1 MIRKLR
7 VKFIAMSM
15 LSLLVVLLAIMGS
28 VNLVN
33 YQGIVEDADQVLDIL
48 VDNNGSFPR
57 QENQKQGDG
66 SAPPSDSG
74 LGGLREL
81 SPELPYES
89 RYFSV
94 LLNSEGEVETVDT
107 GKIAAVDTSAAI
119 EYAQEAVSRGT
130 ERGFLSD
137 YRYAITSDESGT
149 RVIFLDCGRNLST
162 FYTFLKA
169 SCGISAVGLAAVLLL
184 MVLFSGRI
192 IRPVAESY
200 DKQRRFI
207 TDAGHELKTPLTIID
222 ADAEVLEMDIGEN
235 EWLQDIRRQTDRLAK
250 LTGALIALS
259 RMEEGEEQFQM
270 IDFPISDVVGET
282 AQSFQAL
289 AKTQNKRFESSI
301 QPLLTLHG
309 DENAIRQLT
318 GILLDNALKYSPE
331 GGRDRSDA
339 GAIRAEPPAA
349 GAQHGGGG
357 DPGEPGAHLRPVLPG
372 RPLPQLRQGGRP
384 RYRPLHRPD
393 DRKRPQGKDRRL
405 SPERR
410 QPADDGDAAPVI
422 SVNATG
428 PCRRKA
434 PTGALL
440 CAKF

>member
-331 GGRDRSDA
+331 GGERS
-339 GAIRAEPPAA
+339 
-349 GAQHGGGG
+349 
-357 DPGEPGAHLRPVLPG
+357 L
-372 RPLPQLRQGGRP
+372 
-384 RYRPLHRPD
+384 
-393 DRKRPQGKDRRL
+393 
-405 SPERR
+405 
-410 QPADDGDAAPVI
+410 
-422 SVNATG
+422 
-428 PCRRKA
+428 
-434 PTGALL
+434 
-440 CAKF
+440 

>member
-331 GGRDRSDA
+331 GGGEIALTLEQSGRSLRLLVRNTAEGVTQESLEHIFDRFY
-339 GAIRAEPPAA
+339 R
-349 GAQHGGGG
+349 G
-357 DPGEPGAHLRPVLPG
+357 DPSRSSAKVEGHGIG
-372 RPLPQLRQGGRP
+372 
-384 RYRPLHRPD
+384 
-393 DRKRPQGKDRRL
+393 L
-405 SPERR
+405 SIA
-410 QPADDGDAAPVI
+410 QMI
-422 SVNATG
+422 VNAHKG
-428 PCRRKA
+428 KIA
-434 PTGALL
+434 ASLQNGDNLL
-440 CAKF
+440 MTVTLPL

>member
-7 VKFIAMSM
+7 VKFITMSM

-48 VDNNGSFPR
+48 ADNNGAFPR
-57 QENQKQGDG
+57 QENQNQKQGDG

-119 EYAQEAVSRGT
+119 EYAQEAVSLGA

-149 RVIFLDCGRNLST
+149 WVIFLDCGRSLST

-289 AKTQNKRFESSI
+289 AKTQNKRFESRI
-301 QPLLTLHG
+301 QPMLALHG
-309 DENAIRQLT
+309 DENAVRQLV

-331 GGRDRSDA
+331 GGEIVLTLEQSGRNLRLLVRNTAEGVTQESLEHIFDRFY
-339 GAIRAEPPAA
+339 R
-349 GAQHGGGG
+349 G
-357 DPGEPGAHLRPVLPG
+357 DPSRSSAKVEGHGIG
-372 RPLPQLRQGGRP
+372 
-384 RYRPLHRPD
+384 
-393 DRKRPQGKDRRL
+393 L
-405 SPERR
+405 SIARM
-410 QPADDGDAAPVI
+410 I
-422 SVNATG
+422 VNAHKGRIAATLQNG
-428 PCRRKA
+428 DS
-434 PTGALL
+434 LL
-440 CAKF
+440 MTVTLPL

>member
-48 VDNNGSFPR
+48 VDNNGAFPR
-57 QENQKQGDG
+57 QESQSQKQGDG

-74 LGGLREL
+74 LGGMRVM

-119 EYAQEAVSRGT
+119 EYAQEAVSRGN

-162 FYTFLKA
+162 FYSFLKA

-184 MVLFSGRI
+184 MILFSGRI

-222 ADAEVLEMDIGEN
+222 ADAEVLEMDVGEN

-289 AKTQNKRFESSI
+289 AKTQNKRFESRI
-301 QPLLTLHG
+301 QPMLTLQG

-331 GGRDRSDA
+331 GGEIVLTLEQSGRNLRLLVRNTAEGVTQESLEHIFDRFY
-339 GAIRAEPPAA
+339 R
-349 GAQHGGGG
+349 G
-357 DPGEPGAHLRPVLPG
+357 DPSRSSAKVEGHGIG
-372 RPLPQLRQGGRP
+372 
-384 RYRPLHRPD
+384 
-393 DRKRPQGKDRRL
+393 L
-405 SPERR
+405 SIA
-410 QPADDGDAAPVI
+410 QMI
-422 SVNATG
+422 VNAHKGRIAASLQNGDT
-428 PCRRKA
+428 
-434 PTGALL
+434 LL
-440 CAKF
+440 MTVTLPL

>member
-57 QENQKQGDG
+57 QESQNQKQGDG
-66 SAPPSDSG
+66 SAPPSDGG

-119 EYAQEAVSRGT
+119 EYAQEAVSRGA

-162 FYTFLKA
+162 FYSFLKA

-289 AKTQNKRFESSI
+289 AKTQNKRFESRI
-301 QPLLTLHG
+301 QPMLTLHG
-309 DENAIRQLT
+309 DENAIRQIT

-331 GGRDRSDA
+331 GGEIVLTLEQSGRNLRLLVRNTAEGVTQESLEHIFDRFY
-339 GAIRAEPPAA
+339 R
-349 GAQHGGGG
+349 G
-357 DPGEPGAHLRPVLPG
+357 DPSRSSARVEGHGIG
-372 RPLPQLRQGGRP
+372 
-384 RYRPLHRPD
+384 
-393 DRKRPQGKDRRL
+393 L
-405 SPERR
+405 SIA
-410 QPADDGDAAPVI
+410 QMI
-422 SVNATG
+422 VNAHKGRIAATLQNG
-428 PCRRKA
+428 D
-434 PTGALL
+434 TLL
-440 CAKF
+440 MTVTLPL

>member
-15 LSLLVVLLAIMGS
+15 LSLLAVLLAIMGS

-33 YQGIVEDADQVLDIL
+33 YREIVEDADVVLDIL
-48 VDNNGSFPR
+48 ADNNGEFPR
-57 QENQKQGDG
+57 QGDLKQGDG
-66 SAPPSDSG
+66 IGSPSDSIQG
-74 LGGLREL
+74 ELREM

-94 LLNSEGEVETVDT
+94 QFNSEGEVETVDT
-107 GKIAAVDTSAAI
+107 GKIAAVDTAAAI
-119 EYAQEAVSRGT
+119 EYAREAMSRSA
-130 ERGFLSD
+130 ERGFISS
-137 YRYAITSDESGT
+137 YRYAVTSDENGT
-149 RVIFLDCGRNLST
+149 LVTFLDCGRNLST

-169 SCGISAVGLAAVLLL
+169 SCAISAMGMAAVLLL
-184 MVLFSGRI
+184 MILFSGRI

-235 EWLQDIRRQTDRLAK
+235 EWLQDIRRQTGRLAE
-250 LTGALIALS
+250 LTGALIALA
-259 RMEEGEEQFQM
+259 RMEEGEERFQM

-289 AKTQNKRFESSI
+289 AKTQNKRFESRI
-301 QPLLTLHG
+301 QPMLTLHG

-331 GGRDRSDA
+331 GGEIALTLEQSGRNLRLMVRNTAEGVTQESLEHIFDRFY
-339 GAIRAEPPAA
+339 R
-349 GAQHGGGG
+349 G
-357 DPGEPGAHLRPVLPG
+357 DPSRSS
-372 RPLPQLRQGGRP
+372 
-384 RYRPLHRPD
+384 
-393 DRKRPQGKDRRL
+393 DRVEGHGIGL
-405 SPERR
+405 SIA
-410 QPADDGDAAPVI
+410 QMI
-422 SVNATG
+422 VNAHRGKIVATLQDG
-428 PCRRKA
+428 N
-434 PTGALL
+434 ALL
-440 CAKF
+440 ITVTLPV